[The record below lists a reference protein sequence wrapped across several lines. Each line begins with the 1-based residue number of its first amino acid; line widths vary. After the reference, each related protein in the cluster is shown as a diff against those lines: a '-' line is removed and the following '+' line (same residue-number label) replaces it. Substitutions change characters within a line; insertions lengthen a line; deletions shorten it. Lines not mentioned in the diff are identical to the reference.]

1 MAKRFSNLDLMKEVD
16 AFPYEDTEPEAFQAL
31 TSALYMLTWKDGQ
44 PLGYMLRSVV
54 EELVGVPEAI
64 RGPVAVDHAARTVH
78 AFEHGATEAER
89 TRTVAAVMDYWR
101 ARGTFA
107 ILRGWRNELL
117 PVYAV
122 VGSSGGGGSGGGAGD
137 GDGRALEVLYSVE
150 RSGIGLLGTMR
161 YGVHMMAYVRDETA
175 PHGLRIWVPRR
186 AADKSTFPGMLD
198 NTVAGGLMTGEEP
211 FECMVREA
219 DEEADM
225 PGHMVRA
232 RARLTGTVTYVY
244 ITDERTGGERGQ
256 IYPETQWVYEIELPS
271 DFTPTPKDGEAE
283 GFRLMTVD
291 EVREELARGSFKPN
305 CALVT
310 LDFLV
315 RHGILTRENE
325 PNYDEIV
332 RRMHR
337 KVSFPGPHQT
347 AS

>member
-1 MAKRFSNLDLMKEVD
+1 MAKRLSNLDLMEEVD
-16 AFPYEDTEPEAFQAL
+16 AFPYEDTEPDAFQAL
-31 TSALYMLTWKDGQ
+31 TSALYTLTWKDGQ

-54 EELVGVPEAI
+54 EELVRVPEAI

-107 ILRGWRNELL
+107 SLRGWRDELW
-117 PVYAV
+117 PVYVAV
-122 VGSSGGGGSGGGAGD
+122 GSGGGGDA
-137 GDGRALEVLYSVE
+137 DGRPLEVLYSVE
-150 RSGIGLLGTMR
+150 RSGMGLLGTMR
-161 YGVHMMAYVRDETA
+161 YGVHMVAYVRDEAA
-175 PHGLRIWVPRR
+175 PHGLRLWVPRR
-186 AADKSTFPGMLD
+186 AAHKSTFPGMLD

-225 PGHMVRA
+225 PEHMVRA
-232 RARLTGTVTYVY
+232 RARPTGTVTYIY

-256 IYPETQWVYEIELPS
+256 IYPETQWVYDIELPS

-325 PNYDEIV
+325 SNYDEIV

>member
-16 AFPYEDTEPEAFQAL
+16 AFPYEDTEPEAFQTL
-31 TSALYMLTWKDGQ
+31 TSALYTLTWKDGQ
-44 PLGYMLRSVV
+44 PLGYMLGSVV
-54 EELVGVPEAI
+54 EELLRLPEVI
-64 RGPVAVDHAARTVH
+64 RGPVAIDNAARTVH

-107 ILRGWRNELL
+107 ALRGWRDELW
-117 PVYAV
+117 PVYAA
-122 VGSSGGGGSGGGAGD
+122 VGSGSGGGSGGGGD
-137 GDGRALEVLYSVE
+137 GTSLEVLYSVE
-150 RSGIGLLGTMR
+150 RSGMGLLGTMR
-161 YGVHMMAYVRDETA
+161 YGVHMMAWVRDEAA
-175 PHGLRIWVPRR
+175 PHGLLLWVPRR
-186 AADKSTFPGMLD
+186 AADKSNFPGMLD
-198 NTVAGGLMTGEEP
+198 NTVAGGLMTGEDP
-211 FECMVREA
+211 FECVVREA

-232 RARLTGTVTYVY
+232 RTRFTGTVTYIY
-244 ITDERTGGERGQ
+244 ITDERAGGECGL
-256 IYPETQWVYEIELPS
+256 IYPETQWVYEIKLPGE
-271 DFTPTPKDGEAE
+271 FTPTPKDGEAE

-305 CALVT
+305 CALVV

-325 PNYDEIV
+325 PDYDEIV

-337 KVSFPGPHQT
+337 KVAFPGPHQT